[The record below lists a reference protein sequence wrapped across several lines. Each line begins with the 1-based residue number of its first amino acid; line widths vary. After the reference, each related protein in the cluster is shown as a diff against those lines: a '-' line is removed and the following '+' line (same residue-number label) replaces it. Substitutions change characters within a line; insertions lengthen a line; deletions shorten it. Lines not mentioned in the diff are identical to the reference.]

1 MVERHN
7 RLPFGTPKSLVA
19 ILLVDVIGFKY
30 MILGEER
37 RMEAKEPVDRNLCL
51 GLFAFG
57 EWIACGIYVLQ
68 GLVMNGW
75 MNG

>member
-1 MVERHN
+1 
-7 RLPFGTPKSLVA
+7 
-19 ILLVDVIGFKY
+19 
-30 MILGEER
+30 
-37 RMEAKEPVDRNLCL
+37 MEAKEPVDRNLCL